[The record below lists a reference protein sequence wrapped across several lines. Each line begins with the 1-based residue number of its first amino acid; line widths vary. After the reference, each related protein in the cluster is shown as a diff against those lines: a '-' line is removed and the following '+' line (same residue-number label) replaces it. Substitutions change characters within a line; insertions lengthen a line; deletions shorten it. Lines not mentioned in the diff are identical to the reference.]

1 VLEINKAM
9 NNTGKIALGIVGAAA
24 IGTFLGL
31 LVAPQKG
38 SKLQKDIAKR
48 GSEVIN
54 QLIDFVLRKQ
64 KETKSTGSS
73 SKKTTAAAQHR
84 TAATAKSKK

>member
-1 VLEINKAM
+1 M
-9 NNTGKIALGIVGAAA
+9 NNTGKIALGIVSAAA

-38 SKLQKDIAKR
+38 SKLQKNIAKR

-64 KETKSTGSS
+64 KETKSGNASS
-73 SKKTTAAAQHR
+73 RKTATTAQHR
-84 TAATAKSKK
+84 TASTTRSKK